1 VDAEGTFAV
10 VGPAF
15 IAFALILARIG
26 GVVLTSPV
34 FSSNTIPPMVKMGMV
49 GVLSLLVL
57 LRIGPVPAVGQLRDL
72 ALAGAVVTEL
82 VAGAVMGLAVSA
94 LFACVHL
101 GGQLMGTQMGFAIV
115 NVIDPT
121 TAQQVGVVGQ
131 ILNILALFVFL
142 AFDGHVMMLRA
153 LFESFHTLPLGGGEP
168 NQAIILSELVRMG
181 AKLFEY
187 GLRLALPITCVVL
200 LVNVGLATIARTVP
214 QVNVFMFGFIISIG
228 LGLFV
233 LIMSLPSAVEFL
245 KVVVREGVE
254 GAVRLTR
261 AL

>member
-1 VDAEGTFAV
+1 VVAEGTFAV
-10 VGPAF
+10 FGPAF
-15 IAFALILARIG
+15 VSIALILARVG
-26 GVVLTSPV
+26 GLVLTSPV
-34 FSSNTIPPMVKMGMV
+34 FSSMTIPPMVKAGMV
-49 GVLSLLVL
+49 GALSMLVFV
-57 LRIGPVPAVGQLRDL
+57 RVGPVPAVGELRDL

-101 GGQLMGTQMGFAIV
+101 AGQLMGTQMGFAIV
-115 NVIDPT
+115 NVIDPLN
-121 TAQQVGVVGQ
+121 AQQVGVVGQ
-131 ILNILALFVFL
+131 VLNILALFVFL

-153 LFESFHTLPLGGGEP
+153 LYESFQALPLGGGDP
-168 NQAIILSELVRMG
+168 NQAVILSELVRLG

-187 GLRLALPITCVVL
+187 GLRLALPITCVVM

-214 QVNVFMFGFIISIG
+214 QVNVFLVGFILSIG

-233 LIMSLPSAVEFL
+233 LIMALPTTVEFL